1 MFKYFPHTDADLQA
15 MLEKVGI
22 KSLDDLYAQI
32 PDAIRFKGDYQLP
45 SEMSEMEVRD
55 TFAKLGAM
63 NTQLTCFAGNGVYD
77 HYTPSVIPQLL
88 QRSEFLTS
96 YTPYQAEIS
105 QGTLHYIFEY
115 QSMMAELT
123 GMDVSNA
130 SMYDGSTAT
139 AEAMM
144 MAVAAGKKQNK
155 VLISDTLNTKLFN
168 VVRNYALHQGID
180 WDCIKSK
187 DGQTDL
193 DDLKAKLAEGGVA
206 GVIVQYPNAFGI
218 VEDYTGFADACHEN
232 KALFIMNSVAAD
244 LAVLKT
250 PGEWGA
256 DIAVGDGQSLGIPMQ
271 WGGPYVGYMC
281 CTEKLIRKMPGRI
294 VGMTKDN
301 RGSSKSNDELAQALP
316 SRDGG
321 RPEVNRAQRAFV
333 LTLQAREQHIRRQK
347 ATSNICSNQSL
358 MALFVT
364 IYMSLMGKQ
373 GLKEAAQLSY
383 AGAHYLCDE
392 LLKTGRFHLAFDKPF
407 FNEFFVMYDGDV
419 DTLYQRFIEAG
430 ILGGVKLDEG
440 ILFAV
445 TEKRTKEEID
455 NLVKIAAL

>member
-1 MFKYFPHTDADLQA
+1 MDYKYFPHTEEDLQA
-15 MLEKVGI
+15 MLAKAGVD
-22 KSLDDLYAQI
+22 SLDALYAQI
-32 PDAIRFKGDYQLP
+32 PDSIRFKGDYQLP
-45 SEMSEMEVRD
+45 SEMSELEVRD
-55 TFAKLGAM
+55 TFEKLGSQ
-63 NTQLTCFAGNGVYD
+63 NKQLTCFAGYGVYD
-77 HYTPSVIPQLL
+77 HYMPSVIPSLL

-123 GMDVSNA
+123 GMDISNA
-130 SMYDGSTAT
+130 SMYDGTTAC

-144 MAVAAGKKQNK
+144 MAVAAGKKVNK
-155 VLISDTLNTKLFN
+155 VLVSAGLNPKTREVLDT
-168 VVRNYALHQGID
+168 YALHQGIELVT
-180 WDCIKSK
+180 ISLK
-187 DGQTDL
+187 DGVTDL
-193 DDLKAKLAEGGVA
+193 DDVKARLAEGGVA
-206 GVIVQYPNAFGI
+206 GVIVQQPNVFGV
-218 VEDYTGFADACHEN
+218 VEDFSGIADACHDQ
-232 KALFIMNSVAAD
+232 KALFVMDSVAAD

-271 WGGPYVGYMC
+271 FGGPYVGYMC

-294 VGMTKDN
+294 VGMTKD
-301 RGSSKSNDELAQALP
+301 D
-316 SRDGG
+316 RD
-321 RPEVNRAQRAFV
+321 QRAFV

-392 LLKTGRFHLAFDKPF
+392 LLKTGRFSLVYDRPF
-407 FNEFFVMYDGDV
+407 FNEFYVKYDGDA

-430 ILGGVKLDEG
+430 ILGGVRYEDG
-440 ILFAV
+440 FLFAV

-455 NLVKIAAL
+455 NLVKMAAL

>member
-1 MFKYFPHTDADLQA
+1 MFKFFPHTEEDLQA
-15 MLEKVGI
+15 MMEKAGVER
-22 KSLDDLYAQI
+22 LDDLYAQI
-32 PDAIRFKGDYQLP
+32 PETIRFRGDYQLP
-45 SEMSEMEVRD
+45 SEMSELEVRD
-55 TFAKLGAM
+55 LFEKLGSQ
-63 NTQLTCFAGNGVYD
+63 NKQLTCFAGFGVYD
-77 HYTPSVIPQLL
+77 HYMPSVIPSLL

-123 GMDVSNA
+123 GMDISNA
-130 SMYDGSTAT
+130 SMYDGTTAA

-144 MAVAAGKKQNK
+144 MAVAAGKKVNK
-155 VLISDTLNTKLFN
+155 VLVSAGLNPKTREVLDT
-168 VVRNYALHQGID
+168 YALHQGIELVT
-180 WDCIKSK
+180 ISLK
-187 DGQTDL
+187 DGVTDL
-193 DDLKAKLAEGGVA
+193 NDLKARLTEGGVA
-206 GVIVQYPNAFGI
+206 GVMVQQPNVFGI
-218 VEDYTGFADACHEN
+218 VEDLTGFAEACHEQ
-232 KALFIMNSVAAD
+232 KALFIMDCVAAD
-244 LAVLKT
+244 LAILKT

-271 WGGPYVGYMC
+271 FGGPYVGYMC

-301 RGSSKSNDELAQALP
+301 RD
-316 SRDGG
+316 
-321 RPEVNRAQRAFV
+321 QRAFV

-392 LLKTGRFHLAFDKPF
+392 LLKTGRFSLAFDRPF
-407 FNEFFVMYDGDV
+407 FNEFYVKYDGDA

-430 ILGGVKLDEG
+430 ILGGVRYEDG
-440 ILFAV
+440 FLFAV

-455 NLVKIAAL
+455 NLVKMAAL

>member
-1 MFKYFPHTDADLQA
+1 MYKYFPHTADDLQQ
-15 MLEKVGI
+15 MLETVGVD
-22 KSLDDLYAQI
+22 SVDALYAQI
-32 PDAIRFKGDYQLP
+32 PEAIRFKDDYKLP
-45 SEMSEMEVRD
+45 ESMSEQEVRQL
-55 TFAKLGAM
+55 FEKLGSL
-63 NTQLTCFAGNGVYD
+63 NKQLTCFAGMGVYD

-115 QSMMAELT
+115 QSMMTELT
-123 GMDVSNA
+123 GMDISNA
-130 SMYDGSTAT
+130 SMYDGTTAC

-144 MAVAAGKKQNK
+144 MAVATAKKARRVLVAGTMNPLTVK
-155 VLISDTLNTKLFN
+155 VMTH
-168 VVRNYALHQGID
+168 YAQHHGID
-180 WDCIKSK
+180 LYSLKIK
-187 DGQTDL
+187 DGITDL
-193 DDLKAKLAEGGVA
+193 EELKEELAKGDVA
-206 GVIVQYPNAFGI
+206 GLMVQQPNVFGV
-218 VEDYTGFADACHEN
+218 VEDFTGFADACHEQ
-232 KALFIMNSVAAD
+232 KALFMMNSVAAD

-271 WGGPYVGYMC
+271 FGGPYVGYMC

-301 RGSSKSNDELAQALP
+301 RD
-316 SRDGG
+316 
-321 RPEVNRAQRAFV
+321 QRAFV

-358 MALFVT
+358 MALFAT
-364 IYMSLMGKQ
+364 IYCSLMGKE

-383 AGAHYLCDE
+383 AGAHYLWDE
-392 LLKTGRFHLAFDKPF
+392 LKKTGRFHLVYDQPF
-407 FNEFFVMYDGDV
+407 FNEFYVNYDGDV
-419 DTLYQRFIEAG
+419 DDLYHRFVDAG
-430 ILGGVKLDEG
+430 FLGGVRLEKGL
-440 ILFAV
+440 LFAV

>member
-1 MFKYFPHTDADLQA
+1 MDYKYFPHTEDDLQV
-15 MLEKVGI
+15 MLEKAGV
-22 KSLDDLYAQI
+22 KDLDGLYAQI
-32 PDAIRFKGDYQLP
+32 PDDIRFKGDYNLP

-55 TFAKLGAM
+55 TFDKLGSQ
-63 NTQLTCFAGNGVYD
+63 NRQLTCFAGFGVYD
-77 HYTPSVIPQLL
+77 HYMPSVIPSLL

-123 GMDVSNA
+123 GMDISNA
-130 SMYDGSTAT
+130 SMYDGTTAC

-155 VLISDTLNTKLFN
+155 VLMSVSLNPRTRKVLDT
-168 VVRNYALHQGID
+168 YALHHGIELGT
-180 WDCIKSK
+180 IALK
-187 DGQTDL
+187 DGVTDL
-193 DDLKAKLAEGGVA
+193 DDLKKLLAEGGVA
-206 GVIVQYPNAFGI
+206 GVIVQQPNVYGI
-218 VEDYTGFADACHEN
+218 VEDFTGFAEACHEQ
-232 KALFIMNSVAAD
+232 KALFVMDSVAAD

-271 WGGPYVGYMC
+271 FGGPYVGYMC

-301 RGSSKSNDELAQALP
+301 RD
-316 SRDGG
+316 
-321 RPEVNRAQRAFV
+321 QRAFV

-364 IYMSLMGKQ
+364 IYLSLMGKQ
-373 GLKEAAQLSY
+373 GMKEAAQLSY

-392 LLKTGRFHLAFDKPF
+392 LLKTNRFSLVYDKPF
-407 FNEFFVMYDGDV
+407 FNELYVKYDGDV
-419 DTLYQRFIEAG
+419 DTLYQRFIDAG
-430 ILGGVKLDEG
+430 FLGGVKFDNG

>member
-1 MFKYFPHTDADLQA
+1 MDYKYFPHTEDDLQV
-15 MLEKVGI
+15 MLEKAGV
-22 KSLDDLYAQI
+22 KDLDGLYAQI
-32 PDAIRFKGDYQLP
+32 PDDIRFKGDYNLP

-55 TFAKLGAM
+55 TFDKLGSQ
-63 NTQLTCFAGNGVYD
+63 NRQLTCFAGFGVYD
-77 HYTPSVIPQLL
+77 HYMPSVIPSLL

-123 GMDVSNA
+123 GMDISNA
-130 SMYDGSTAT
+130 SMYDGTTAC

-155 VLISDTLNTKLFN
+155 VLVSASLNPRTRKVLDT
-168 VVRNYALHQGID
+168 YALHHGIELGT
-180 WDCIKSK
+180 IALK
-187 DGQTDL
+187 DGVTDL
-193 DDLKAKLAEGGVA
+193 DDLKKLLAEGGVA
-206 GVIVQYPNAFGI
+206 GVIVQQPNVYGI
-218 VEDYTGFADACHEN
+218 VEDFTGFAEACHEQ
-232 KALFIMNSVAAD
+232 KALFVMDSVAAD

-271 WGGPYVGYMC
+271 FGGPYVGYMC
-281 CTEKLIRKMPGRI
+281 CTEKLIRTMPGRI

-301 RGSSKSNDELAQALP
+301 RD
-316 SRDGG
+316 
-321 RPEVNRAQRAFV
+321 QRAFV

-364 IYMSLMGKQ
+364 IYLSLMGKQ
-373 GLKEAAQLSY
+373 GMKEAAQLSY

-392 LLKTGRFHLAFDKPF
+392 LLKTNRFSLVYDKPF
-407 FNEFFVMYDGDV
+407 FNELYVKYDGDV
-419 DTLYQRFIEAG
+419 DTLYQRFIDAG
-430 ILGGVKLDEG
+430 FLGGVKFDNG

>member
-1 MFKYFPHTDADLQA
+1 MDYKYFPHTSDDLQA
-15 MLEKVGI
+15 MMEKVGVTD
-22 KSLDDLYAQI
+22 LDALYAQI

-45 SEMSEMEVRD
+45 SEMSELEVRQLFD
-55 TFAKLGAM
+55 KLGSQ
-63 NTQLTCFAGNGVYD
+63 NQQLTCFAGYGVYD
-77 HYTPSVIPQLL
+77 HYMPSVIPSLL

-123 GMDVSNA
+123 GMDISNA
-130 SMYDGSTAT
+130 SMYDGTTAT

-155 VLISDTLNTKLFN
+155 VLVSAGLNPKTRKVLDT
-168 VVRNYALHQGID
+168 YALHQGIELET
-180 WDCIKSK
+180 IPLK
-187 DGQTDL
+187 DGATDL
-193 DDLKAKLAEGGVA
+193 SMLKSQLANGGVA
-206 GVIVQYPNAFGI
+206 GAIVQQPNVYGI
-218 VEDYTGFADACHEN
+218 VEDFTGFAEACHEQ
-232 KALFIMNSVAAD
+232 KALFVMNSVIAD

-271 WGGPYVGYMC
+271 FGGPYVGYMC

-301 RGSSKSNDELAQALP
+301 RD
-316 SRDGG
+316 
-321 RPEVNRAQRAFV
+321 QRAFV

-364 IYMSLMGKQ
+364 MYLSLMGKQ
-373 GLKEAAQLSY
+373 GVKEAAELSY

-392 LLKTGRFHLAFDKPF
+392 LVKTGKFHLAFDKPF
-407 FNEFFVMYDGDV
+407 FNEFYVKYDGNV
-419 DTLYQRFIEAG
+419 DTLSKHLLDAG
-430 ILGGVKLDEG
+430 ILGGVKLGDG

-455 NLVKIAAL
+455 NLVNIAAL

>member
-1 MFKYFPHTDADLQA
+1 MYKYFPHTEDDL
-15 MLEKVGI
+15 KVMMERVGV
-22 KSLDDLYAQI
+22 KNLDELYAQI
-32 PDAIRFKGDYQLP
+32 PESIRFKGDYQMGSALT
-45 SEMSEMEVRD
+45 EEGVREVFQ
-55 TFAKLGAM
+55 TLGSQ
-63 NTQLTCFAGNGVYD
+63 NKQLTCFAGYGVYD
-77 HYTPSVIPQLL
+77 HTTPSVIPSLL

-115 QSMMAELT
+115 QSMMTEMT
-123 GMDVSNA
+123 GMDISNA
-130 SMYDGSTAT
+130 SMYDGTTAA

-144 MAVAAGKKQNK
+144 MAVAAGKKVNK
-155 VLISDTLNTKLFN
+155 VLVSGGLNPRTREVLDT
-168 VVRNYALHQGID
+168 YALHQGIELET
-180 WDCIKSK
+180 IAMKN
-187 DGQTDL
+187 GVTDI
-193 DDLKAKLAEGGVA
+193 DDMKAKLAEGGVA
-206 GVIVQYPNAFGI
+206 GVMVQQPNVYGI
-218 VEDYTGFADACHEN
+218 VEDFSGFADACHEQ
-232 KALFIMNSVAAD
+232 KALFIMDSVIAD

-271 WGGPYVGYMC
+271 FGGPYVGYMC

-301 RGSSKSNDELAQALP
+301 RD
-316 SRDGG
+316 
-321 RPEVNRAQRAFV
+321 QRAFV

-358 MALFVT
+358 MALWVT
-364 IYMSLMGKQ
+364 VYLSLMGKQ
-373 GLKEAAQLSY
+373 GVKEAARLSY

-392 LLKTGRFHLAFDKPF
+392 LLKTGRFHLVYDQPF
-407 FNEFFVMYDGDV
+407 FNEFYVKYDGDV
-419 DTLYQRFIEAG
+419 DALYQRFIDAG
-430 ILGGVKLDEG
+430 FLGGVKFEDG

-445 TEKRTKEEID
+445 TEKRNKVEID

>member
-1 MFKYFPHTDADLQA
+1 MYKYFPHTDADLQA
-15 MLEKVGI
+15 MLDRVGI
-22 KSLDDLYAQI
+22 DSLDALYSQI
-32 PDAIRFKGDYQLP
+32 PDSIRFRGDYKLP
-45 SEMSEMEVRD
+45 SEMSEMEVRQL
-55 TFAKLGAM
+55 FEKLGSM
-63 NTQLTCFAGNGVYD
+63 NQQLTCFAGMGVYD

-123 GMDVSNA
+123 GMDIANA
-130 SMYDGSTAT
+130 SMYDGTTAT

-155 VLISDTLNTKLFN
+155 VLVSAGLNPKTREVLET
-168 VVRNYALHQGID
+168 YALHQGIELET
-180 WDCIKSK
+180 IPLK
-187 DGQTDL
+187 DGVTDL
-193 DDLKAKLAEGGVA
+193 ESLKTSLAEGGVA
-206 GVIVQYPNAFGI
+206 GVIVQQPNVYGI
-218 VEDYTGFADACHEN
+218 VEDFTGFADACHEQ
-232 KALFIMNSVAAD
+232 KALFVMNSVIAD

-271 WGGPYVGYMC
+271 FGGPYVGYMC

-294 VGMTKDN
+294 VGMTKDT
-301 RGSSKSNDELAQALP
+301 
-316 SRDGG
+316 RD
-321 RPEVNRAQRAFV
+321 QRAFV

-364 IYMSLMGKQ
+364 IYLSLMGKQ

-383 AGAHYLCDE
+383 AGAHYLWDE
-392 LLKTGRFHLAFDKPF
+392 LKKTGRFHLVFDQPF
-407 FNEFFVMYDGDV
+407 FNEFYVKYDGDV
-419 DTLYQRFIEAG
+419 DTLYQRFVEAG
-430 ILGGVKLDEG
+430 FLVAKLEGGLV
-440 ILFAV
+440 FAV

>member
-1 MFKYFPHTDADLQA
+1 MYKYFPHTQDDLQA
-15 MLEKVGI
+15 MLERVGVD
-22 KSLDDLYAQI
+22 SVDALYAQI
-32 PDAIRFKGDYQLP
+32 PEDIRFRGDYKLP
-45 SEMSEMEVRD
+45 SEMSEMEVRQV
-55 TFAKLGAM
+55 FEKLGSL
-63 NTQLTCFAGNGVYD
+63 NKQLTCFAGMGVYD
-77 HYTPSVIPQLL
+77 HYMPSVIPQLL

-115 QSMMAELT
+115 QSMMTELT

-130 SMYDGSTAT
+130 SMYDGTTAA

-144 MAVAAGKKQNK
+144 MAVAAGKKARR
-155 VLISDTLNTKLFN
+155 VLISGTMNPLTVK
-168 VVRNYALHQGID
+168 VMTRYAHHQGID
-180 WDCIKSK
+180 LYALTNK
-187 DGQTDL
+187 DGVTDL
-193 DDLKAKLAEGGVA
+193 EELKEELAKGDVA
-206 GVIVQYPNAFGI
+206 GLMVQQPNMFGI
-218 VEDYTGFADACHEN
+218 VEDFTGFADACHEQ
-232 KALFIMNSVAAD
+232 KALFMMDCVAAD

-271 WGGPYVGYMC
+271 FGGPYVGYMC

-301 RGSSKSNDELAQALP
+301 RG
-316 SRDGG
+316 
-321 RPEVNRAQRAFV
+321 QRAFV

-364 IYMSLMGKQ
+364 IYCSLMGRQ
-373 GLKEAAQLSY
+373 GLKDAAQLSY
-383 AGAHYLCDE
+383 AGAHYLWDE
-392 LLKTGRFHLAFDKPF
+392 LKKTGRFQLVYDQPF
-407 FNEFFVMYDGDV
+407 FNEFYVKYDGDV
-419 DTLYQRFIEAG
+419 EALYQRFIDAG
-430 ILGGVKLDEG
+430 FLGGVRLEDG
-440 ILFAV
+440 LVFAV

-455 NLVKIAAL
+455 NLVKLAAL

>member
-1 MFKYFPHTDADLQA
+1 MYKYFPHTEDDLQA
-15 MLEKVGI
+15 MMERVGV
-22 KSLDDLYAQI
+22 KDLDELYAQI
-32 PDAIRFKGDYQLP
+32 PESIRYRGNYQIP
-45 SEMSEMEVRD
+45 SALTEEGVRQV
-55 TFAKLGAM
+55 FATLGSQ
-63 NTQLTCFAGNGVYD
+63 NKQLTCFAGYGVYD
-77 HYTPSVIPQLL
+77 HTTPSVIPSLL

-115 QSMMAELT
+115 QSLMAEMT
-123 GMDVSNA
+123 GMDISNA
-130 SMYDGSTAT
+130 SMYDGTTAT

-144 MAVAAGKKQNK
+144 MAVAAGKKVNK
-155 VLISDTLNTKLFN
+155 VLVSGGLNPRTREVLDTYAMHQGIELVTIPLKDGVTDLSTLNTL
-168 VVRNYALHQGID
+168 L
-180 WDCIKSK
+180 S
-187 DGQTDL
+187 TL
-193 DDLKAKLAEGGVA
+193 DGVA
-206 GVIVQYPNAFGI
+206 GVMVQQPNVYGI
-218 VEDYTGFADACHEN
+218 VEDFTGFAEACHER
-232 KALFIMNSVAAD
+232 KALFIMNSVIAD

-271 WGGPYVGYMC
+271 FGGPYVGYMC

-301 RGSSKSNDELAQALP
+301 RD
-316 SRDGG
+316 
-321 RPEVNRAQRAFV
+321 QRAFV

-358 MALFVT
+358 MVLWVT
-364 IYMSLMGKQ
+364 VYLSLMGKQ
-373 GLKEAAQLSY
+373 GVKEAAQLSY

-392 LLKTGRFHLAFDKPF
+392 LLKTGRFHLVYNHPF
-407 FNEFFVMYDGDV
+407 FNEFNVKYDGDV
-419 DTLYQRFIEAG
+419 DALYQRFIDAG
-430 ILGGVKLDEG
+430 LLGGVKMDGG

-445 TEKRTKEEID
+445 TEKRNKVEID

>member
-1 MFKYFPHTDADLQA
+1 MDYKYFPHTQDDLAA
-15 MLEKVGI
+15 MLAKAGV
-22 KSLDDLYAQI
+22 KDLDGLYAQI
-32 PDAIRFKGDYQLP
+32 PESIRFRGDYRLP
-45 SEMSEMEVRD
+45 SEMSEMEVRQL
-55 TFAKLGAM
+55 FERLGSM
-63 NTQLTCFAGNGVYD
+63 NKQLTCFAGYGVYD
-77 HYTPSVIPQLL
+77 HYMPSVIPSLL

-123 GMDVSNA
+123 GMDISNA
-130 SMYDGSTAT
+130 SMYDGTTAT

-144 MAVAAGKKQNK
+144 MAVAAGKKVNK
-155 VLISDTLNTKLFN
+155 VLVSETLNGDTRKVLDT
-168 VVRNYALHQGID
+168 YALHQGIALET
-180 WDCIKSK
+180 IAEK
-187 DGQTDL
+187 DGVTDFE
-193 DDLKAKLAEGGVA
+193 DLKSKLAEGGVA
-206 GVIVQYPNAFGI
+206 GVLVQQPNAYGI
-218 VEDYTGFADACHEN
+218 IEDYTGFAEACHDS

-271 WGGPYVGYMC
+271 FGGPYVGYMC

-301 RGSSKSNDELAQALP
+301 RG
-316 SRDGG
+316 
-321 RPEVNRAQRAFV
+321 QRAFV

-383 AGAHYLCDE
+383 AGAHYFCDK
-392 LLKTGRFHLAFDKPF
+392 LLETGKFHLVYDKPF
-407 FNEFFVMYDGDV
+407 FNEFLVRYDRDL
-419 DTLYQRFIEAG
+419 DELISFYMMNG
-430 ILGGVKLDEG
+430 ILPGLKMSDGSLL
-440 ILFAV
+440 IAV
-445 TEKRTKEEID
+445 TEKHTKEEID
-455 NLVKIAAL
+455 HFLFLLPMAHGVG